1 MQKVKW
7 TEQQQRAIDERG
19 RNILVAA
26 AAGSG
31 KTAVLVERIKK
42 LILEENV
49 PIDRMLVVTFTNA
62 AAAEMKEK
70 IRQALYR
77 EIERE
82 PSHAR
87 EMRRQLDLL
96 PGASIST
103 FHAFALE
110 AIRKFFYTAEIEPG
124 FSICD
129 DAQRTIL
136 KEEALDELL
145 EQWFAEGEEEFY
157 DFLNWYSGDRN
168 MNKIREIVDTSYN
181 MLQSLPY
188 PWQWLDQRIEELS
201 YSPEEF
207 RNSRAM
213 EYAWNFIRE
222 SLSEACRYE
231 KAAMEELSHVGLE
244 RLTDK
249 IAEEEYPQYEAMNQ
263 AADSRKM
270 ERLGEL
276 VRGFSSVRLTAKKEE
291 KEAYAQIK
299 DLAAACRKKASALVN
314 DVKNLLFLQD
324 FDEQIGEMNQTAPK
338 ARMLQK
344 LLLDFDRIFRE
355 RKTEKKLID
364 FNDIEH
370 LCLDV
375 LENEDAAS
383 YYREKFAYI
392 FIDEYQDTNILQE
405 EIVSRIRKEN
415 NLFMVG
421 DVKQS
426 IYKFRLAEPEL
437 FKEKYRLYSSESD
450 VSAKIDLNRNF
461 RSKSVLLH
469 EINRV
474 FRGLM
479 EDYDEDAMLY
489 PGVDYDGPCQY
500 PPKLRVVDTSG
511 IDEADEELSALKNT
525 EIEALETVQI
535 IQQLLGKPYYDHK
548 NGAERRIRPRDI
560 VILMR
565 GVRNYAEVFYQIL
578 KAKGIDSFVDDSE
591 GYFDT
596 IEINV
601 FMNLLSVIDNKMQD
615 VPLIS
620 VLHSEIFRFSAEEL
634 GQIRSLCR
642 TGPYWEAF
650 SSATEEEGPLGEK
663 CSKAADCLHRWKAA
677 AVSLPLGRFIWS
689 LLLETGYYIEAGAM
703 PGGNQRQANLRALI
717 DKAESFARRGQPS
730 LYSFVRYIE
739 AVKMRKVP
747 VGQVKLIGENDDL
760 VRIMT
765 IHKSKG
771 LEFPVV
777 IVAGLGRRLNYTR
790 IGSGIVLHKDIGI
803 GMTFVDFA
811 GHWYRQ
817 TLLQRLIQKQI
828 HREEVQEEI
837 RILYVAMTRAKD
849 ILYLT
854 GTVKDGAK
862 YENSRQIGMGG
873 ESRYLDMLTEI
884 RDFRL
889 IDPNVLSPSTEQ
901 KERTAKNL
909 VREDIYDGPLSPCDA
924 EDIYRRLDFAYPF
937 EEERRRKSKYSVTEL
952 SRLGA
957 DRPVPE
963 RKLDLSVPRFRQG
976 KKTLTAA
983 EKGTVSHGIMER
995 IDFVRAASEGETYVR
1010 QAVRQMVDRG
1020 IFTEE
1025 EAENADLSQIV
1036 SFFSSPIGKRCAE
1049 SAAEGRLVRERA
1061 FALRMEVQGGQAIV
1075 QGIIDC
1081 YFEEEDG
1088 LVLLDYK
1095 TNWIDGTKPFAEE
1108 EKRLRETY
1116 QSQIDIY
1123 RRALS
1128 ASAKKPVKEAWL
1140 CLLSAGRQIEM

>member
-1 MQKVKW
+1 
-7 TEQQQRAIDERG
+7 
-19 RNILVAA
+19 
-26 AAGSG
+26 
-31 KTAVLVERIKK
+31 
-42 LILEENV
+42 
-49 PIDRMLVVTFTNA
+49 
-62 AAAEMKEK
+62 
-70 IRQALYR
+70 
-77 EIERE
+77 
-82 PSHAR
+82 
-87 EMRRQLDLL
+87 
-96 PGASIST
+96 
-103 FHAFALE
+103 
-110 AIRKFFYTAEIEPG
+110 
-124 FSICD
+124 
-129 DAQRTIL
+129 
-136 KEEALDELL
+136 
-145 EQWFAEGEEEFY
+145 
-157 DFLNWYSGDRN
+157 
-168 MNKIREIVDTSYN
+168 
-181 MLQSLPY
+181 
-188 PWQWLDQRIEELS
+188 
-201 YSPEEF
+201 
-207 RNSRAM
+207 
-213 EYAWNFIRE
+213 
-222 SLSEACRYE
+222 
-231 KAAMEELSHVGLE
+231 
-244 RLTDK
+244 
-249 IAEEEYPQYEAMNQ
+249 
-263 AADSRKM
+263 
-270 ERLGEL
+270 
-276 VRGFSSVRLTAKKEE
+276 
-291 KEAYAQIK
+291 
-299 DLAAACRKKASALVN
+299 
-314 DVKNLLFLQD
+314 
-324 FDEQIGEMNQTAPK
+324 
-338 ARMLQK
+338 
-344 LLLDFDRIFRE
+344 
-355 RKTEKKLID
+355 
-364 FNDIEH
+364 
-370 LCLDV
+370 
-375 LENEDAAS
+375 
-383 YYREKFAYI
+383 
-392 FIDEYQDTNILQE
+392 
-405 EIVSRIRKEN
+405 
-415 NLFMVG
+415 
-421 DVKQS
+421 
-426 IYKFRLAEPEL
+426 
-437 FKEKYRLYSSESD
+437 
-450 VSAKIDLNRNF
+450 
-461 RSKSVLLH
+461 
-469 EINRV
+469 
-474 FRGLM
+474 
-479 EDYDEDAMLY
+479 
-489 PGVDYDGPCQY
+489 
-500 PPKLRVVDTSG
+500 
-511 IDEADEELSALKNT
+511 
-525 EIEALETVQI
+525 
-535 IQQLLGKPYYDHK
+535 
-548 NGAERRIRPRDI
+548 
-560 VILMR
+560 MR

-663 CSKAADCLHRWKAA
+663 CRKAADCLHRWKAA

-862 YENSRQIGMGG
+862 YEDSRQIGMGG

-995 IDFVRAASEGETYVR
+995 IDFVRAASEGGTYVR

-1116 QSQIDIY
+1116 QGQIDIY

>member
-263 AADSRKM
+263 AADSREM

-324 FDEQIGEMNQTAPK
+324 FDEQIGEMNQTALK

-663 CSKAADCLHRWKAA
+663 CRKAADCLHRWKAA

-862 YENSRQIGMGG
+862 YEDSRQIGMGG

-1116 QSQIDIY
+1116 QGQIDIY